1 QAAGVVDEEAL
12 HHRRHRRE
20 RLEKCRGPDAS
31 RVPGARHLVV
41 EAFEVEAG
49 PPRRDRDAQPAGGGW
64 IRHAVVH
71 VDLLLTLNRITRRPT
86 APGRGQLD
94 AHRRGGIAS
103 RRPRKEGAHEG
114 LAVYCPCAERPRTRA
129 NGWPRP
135 REK

>member
-1 QAAGVVDEEAL
+1 AAGVVDEEAL

-41 EAFEVEAG
+41 EGFEVEAG

-71 VDLLLTLNRITRRPT
+71 VDLLLTLTALRDDPKRFTGRKSMVGAGSRAACSSDPT
-86 APGRGQLD
+86 APR
-94 AHRRGGIAS
+94 IAS
-103 RRPRKEGAHEG
+103 SCRARP
-114 LAVYCPCAERPRTRA
+114 
-129 NGWPRP
+129 
-135 REK
+135 